1 MTDQTKFDLWC
12 KQDRIMKWSIIQVW
26 FTSKIKLSYKDLSHR
41 VRSMMKT
48 VTNHTRVI
56 YAKNESKLSWSIELG
71 VHFDENQIGQ
81 WRDR

>member
-26 FTSKIKLSYKDLSHR
+26 FTSKIKLSYKNLSYR
-41 VRSMMKT
+41 VRSMMKI
-48 VTNHTRVI
+48 VTNHTRAI

-71 VHFDENQIGQ
+71 VHCDENQIGQ